1 MDSTSGSEYDLKEK
15 YYYGTDL
22 VYGDMLDMVGEKV
35 KPIRKITV
43 LPDEDKFELAKHL
56 QSSTVGTSLQI
67 SKFLHVDI
75 VTQN

>member
-1 MDSTSGSEYDLKEK
+1 
-15 YYYGTDL
+15 
-22 VYGDMLDMVGEKV
+22 MVGEKV